1 MGKGILIFVMASTIS
16 LATLYLART
25 EQDLATVQTEADYQ
39 EKILAQQTA
48 QSAFN
53 IIVSK
58 ARQLTGSED
67 YVSKGNS
74 YGGASYDIG
83 AVRDGNDI
91 TLIAVGTY
99 GRHSF
104 EIIGS
109 MVMQSEEI
117 DEAISIG
124 GDGIEIEMKKNA
136 VISGID
142 ANPDGEDVDAVTVPD
157 ASAFEDHMDHLEGGL
172 VLGDPS
178 SLTSAIES
186 AILSSATIVKHDDQE
201 WHTNNKKNENIGSPT
216 SPEIVVVYDDVELK
230 GDFEGYG
237 VLYVD
242 GDLEMN
248 EGTKWYGIVFVTGS
262 GNEMEMKNG
271 AEVEGVLFLDG
282 IEELEMKN
290 ASRVQYNSAALD
302 MLQPLLDLLDSEGQA
317 EVIRQVANTSYKDG
331 QEMGNAYIDDSVI
344 QARSLLN

>member
-1 MGKGILIFVMASTIS
+1 MGKGILIFVMASTVS
-16 LATLYLART
+16 LTTLYLART
-25 EQDLATVQTEADYQ
+25 EQELATVQTEVDYQ
-39 EKILAQQTA
+39 EKMLAQQTA

-53 IIVSK
+53 IVISK
-58 ARQLTGSED
+58 VRQSFESESFVLKD
-67 YVSKGNS
+67 QS

-83 AVRDGNDI
+83 AIRDDGSV
-91 TLIAVGTY
+91 TLIAVGKY

-109 MVMQSEEI
+109 MVMQGEEI
-117 DEAISIG
+117 NEAISISG
-124 GDGIEIEMKKNA
+124 EDIEIEMKKNA

-201 WHTNNKKNENIGSPT
+201 WHTNKRKNENIGSPT

-242 GDLEMN
+242 GDLKMD

-262 GNEMEMKNG
+262 DNEMEMKNG

-331 QEMGNAYIDDSVI
+331 QEMGNAYIDNSVAE
-344 QARSLLN
+344 ARNLLN